1 MVTLKAIARARS
13 VSIAYRIATMRN
25 LYSVCC
31 SPVEAREYRAARFVV
46 VMAESM
52 RCRGASSMA
61 ACQRERQLQR
71 VWRPRLPLVATF
83 PIRPLRSTPVVVVQ
97 PAENGNGLDATVH
110 LPRARDGLLLGE
122 RLVRARLVVEAR
134 EFDDEMSQ
142 VLLTKD
148 KDVIEKLAS

>member
-1 MVTLKAIARARS
+1 MTPADGAR
-13 VSIAYRIATMRN
+13 
-25 LYSVCC
+25 L
-31 SPVEAREYRAARFVV
+31 AALPI
-46 VMAESM
+46 
-52 RCRGASSMA
+52 GG
-61 ACQRERQLQR
+61 
-71 VWRPRLPLVATF
+71 PLVATF
-83 PIRPLRSTPVVVVQ
+83 PIRPLRSTPVIMVQ

-122 RLVRARLVVEAR
+122 RLVRARPVVKAG